1 MSSLSASRDSPF
13 LFRPPFSVPWSPI
26 PLQFGLTFI
35 LVGGLITPTLT
46 PWHGMHV
53 FWKKMEGIE
62 NVDRQLITTSN
73 GTSQEWML
81 HEHNLQSSLCL
92 LFVCLLARSKHH
104 CHEAAKAQSNTVA
117 RDHSSVSN
125 PPTLRSL
132 ISRGESRSQC
142 LIAWI
147 RDVSTLCLER
157 FRMSCE
163 VDPSLNKA
171 NNVGRAVL
179 QGRLLTRTS
188 YNARINCRSLR
199 NYPHAM
205 PPR

>member
-1 MSSLSASRDSPF
+1 
-13 LFRPPFSVPWSPI
+13 
-26 PLQFGLTFI
+26 
-35 LVGGLITPTLT
+35 
-46 PWHGMHV
+46 MHV

-125 PPTLRSL
+125 PPALRSL